1 MTKNHLSEPGLEPE
15 ATLVPHGGENG
26 LASDQ
31 LEALIDK
38 ANLDTFKIGSKQSI
52 EFKALSRVGV
62 DFFRSAQQ
70 EALPFDSKAD
80 DQEIDQ
86 DVSIESPESPDLLEP
101 MSELVADDDHS
112 ALFRYLFEPI
122 DETSPEPKI
131 TLSDELQSNLR
142 DLKDRLQ
149 RRYNVIIRN
158 LENSENSQ

>member
-1 MTKNHLSEPGLEPE
+1 MTKNHLSQPGLEPE
-15 ATLVPHGGENG
+15 ATLVPQPGESG
-26 LASDQ
+26 LASDK
-31 LEALIDK
+31 LEALIDQ

-70 EALPFDSKAD
+70 DALPFESNAD
-80 DQEIDQ
+80 DQDIDQ
-86 DVSIESPESPDLLEP
+86 NVSIESPESADLLEP

-131 TLSDELQSNLR
+131 TLSDEIQSNLR

-149 RRYNVIIRN
+149 RRYNVIVRN
-158 LENSENSQ
+158 LENSGNGK